1 MRIRDVQARAV
12 VAPLEPPVR
21 TASGH
26 VTQAPLLLIDLATDE
41 GVVGRSYL
49 FGYHAFTLDP
59 LRELVRALGDMI
71 KGDEVA
77 PVELD
82 KKMRSRMTLFGTRG
96 LQGVAVAG
104 LDMAAWDALAVRAG
118 VPLANLLGGRARAI
132 PAYNSMGM
140 IPPGEAADAAA
151 KTAAAG
157 FRAMKVKIVW
167 PTLAEDLAVVRAA
180 RKHLGEDAALMVDF
194 NQSLATPEA
203 IRRGRVL
210 DGEGVSW
217 IEEPVRADDYRG
229 AAEIAAQVATPIQIG
244 ENFNGVY
251 EMELALSLAACDLVM
266 PDPQQIGGV
275 TGWLRAAALA
285 QTAGVP
291 CSSHLFIEV
300 SAHLLAITPTCHY
313 IEYLDV
319 AAPVL
324 AEPLRPVDGM
334 IQAPAR
340 PGIGLQWNEEAVT
353 RYRVS

>member
-1 MRIRDVQARAV
+1 
-12 VAPLEPPVR
+12 
-21 TASGH
+21 
-26 VTQAPLLLIDLATDE
+26 
-41 GVVGRSYL
+41 
-49 FGYHAFTLDP
+49 
-59 LRELVRALGDMI
+59 
-71 KGDEVA
+71 
-77 PVELD
+77 
-82 KKMRSRMTLFGTRG
+82 
-96 LQGVAVAG
+96 
-104 LDMAAWDALAVRAG
+104 
-118 VPLANLLGGRARAI
+118 
-132 PAYNSMGM
+132 M
-140 IPPGEAADAAA
+140 IPPAEAANAAA

-157 FRAMKVKIVW
+157 FKAMKVKIGW

-180 RKHLGEDAALMVDF
+180 RKHLGEDAALMVDY
-194 NQSLATPEA
+194 NQSLSTPEA

-251 EMELALSLAACDLVM
+251 EMELALSLRASDLVM

-285 QTAGVP
+285 QAAGVP

-300 SAHLLAITPTCHY
+300 SAHLLTMTPTCHY

-319 AAPVL
+319 AAPIL
-324 AEPLRPVDGM
+324 AEPLHPVDGM

-340 PGIGLQWNEEAVT
+340 PGIGIQWNEDAIK
-353 RYRVS
+353 RYRIA

>member
-26 VTQAPLLLIDLATDE
+26 VTQAPLLLIDLTTDE
-41 GVVGRSYL
+41 GIVGRSYL
-49 FGYHAFTLDP
+49 FGYHAFTLAP
-59 LRELVRALGDMI
+59 LRELVVALGEI
-71 KGDEVA
+71 VKGNVLA

-82 KKMRSRMTLFGTRG
+82 KTMRSRMTLFGTRG

-104 LDMAAWDALAVRAG
+104 VDMAAWDALAVRAG
-118 VPLANLLGGRARAI
+118 VPLAEMLGSRPRPI
-132 PAYNSMGM
+132 PAYNSLGM

-151 KTAAAG
+151 KTVAAG
-157 FRAMKVKIVW
+157 FKALKVKVGW

-180 RKHLGEDAALMVDF
+180 RKHLGDDAALMVDY

-210 DGEGVSW
+210 DSEGVSW

-229 AAEIAAQVATPIQIG
+229 AAEIATQVTTPIQIG

-251 EMELALSLAACDLVM
+251 EMELALSLGASDLVM

-285 QTAGVP
+285 QAAGTP

-300 SAHLLAITPTCHY
+300 SAHLLAMTPTCHY

-319 AAPVL
+319 AAPIL

-340 PGIGLQWNEEAVT
+340 PGIGIEWDENAIT
-353 RYRVS
+353 RYRVA